1 MGIKQKEPT
10 YRFHIPMTEDQIKFL
25 DQLGMEAKRTGGYK
39 LAKTVIIRACLEAL
53 KKLSIDLRGVKTEK
67 ELTGRI
73 LEAIRK
79 YK

>member
-10 YRFHIPMTEDQIKFL
+10 YRFHIPMTENQIKFL
-25 DQLGMEAKRTGGYK
+25 DELGMEAKRTGGYK

-53 KKLSIDLRGVKTEK
+53 KKLPINLRGVKTEK
-67 ELTGRI
+67 DLTERI
-73 LEAIRK
+73 LEAAKR